1 MRINNLFKSKS
12 HLPISARVTIAT
24 LMIFISFILLL
35 VVVSNRVLE
44 SGMTEGISLQ
54 QQAAT
59 SLLGIHVAEHVA
71 LNLRALEAVAEKI
84 DAQLLLEPQ
93 ALQRLLKAREIESE
107 LFNAGMY
114 VINRDGFAVAT
125 VPENIRRLGVK
136 YGDREYFQ
144 AALSTG
150 RPAIGKPVQGR
161 VLGDPV
167 IIFAV
172 PVKNA
177 DGVVIAVLAGAVDL
191 SMKNFFDKITDS
203 KYGESGYFLVVDR
216 KNRMIITST
225 RGRFVMEDLDP
236 SRPLTSKL
244 IAGEDITGVEVNP
257 AGVEVFVS
265 SRHVSGTDW
274 SVVASLPVFEA
285 FAPIKE
291 AGNLILKMTI
301 LLGLLTAIFTW
312 LGTRRE
318 LSPLDNAL
326 KKVTAFMQTDA
337 KWEPL
342 PISRQDEIG
351 RLIESFN
358 TLVAKLDEREE
369 ELTESEFRWMF
380 AIEGLENGLWDWN
393 LNSGKVFYSQQWKA
407 MLGYA
412 DQEIGDS
419 LDEWK
424 SRIHPEDIDAV
435 LEALNRHIR
444 GETEIYR
451 HEYRVRCRNGHY
463 IWIFGRGMVVNR
475 DEHGQPKRMIGTH
488 TDITQRK
495 SMEEQVRQFAF
506 NDALTGLPNR
516 RLLHDRFDRAMSSS
530 KRSGDYCGLIL
541 LDLDKFKPL
550 NDEHGHEAGDLL
562 LVEVARRLKD
572 SVREI
577 DTVARIG
584 GDEFVVLLVEL
595 GTTHDAAQH
604 NALQVAEK
612 IRISIAAPY
621 QLKLGGRPARM
632 IKHRCTTSMG
642 LVIFTANGSS
652 KDELL
657 RLADTRMYAAKE
669 SGRNRVVYGGT

>member
-358 TLVAKLDEREE
+358 TLIAKLDEREE